1 MLFANPLTQADAKHK
16 AKYQVHCKRTGH
28 DQQED
33 FQVPLKYSVDP
44 GLEFLFEIYSFI
56 MRPLTIL

>member
-1 MLFANPLTQADAKHK
+1 MLLANPLTQADADHK

-28 DQQED
+28 DQQEN

-44 GLEFLFEIYSFI
+44 GLGFLFKIYSFI
-56 MRPLTIL
+56 MKSLTIS